1 MPKSLLALL
10 TLLFPTVLQAQTT
23 ILPQE
28 FNTPVTI
35 RSLVQGEPLT
45 LTVTPRLA
53 GAIHSVRWKNQEFID
68 SFDHGRQLQSASNF
82 DFGTVFHGETF
93 NPEAGSRSDGSGSA
107 STSKLLHLTYS
118 DFQLQ
123 TTNQMA
129 FWLTPK
135 QSSSGHPAKNK
146 TNLSN
151 HLLTKRVTLGFQHWE
166 NVIRHQ
172 VTFSTPIGEFHRYA
186 QFEALTGYMPLNST
200 LLGVDV
206 SRKRLIPLTDGPGEQ
221 ALPVILA
228 KTDQSMAMG
237 VCSPQQPSKGEN
249 AGYGRFRFPA
259 AKVTKWNSVF
269 RIRNA
274 AGIPAADFSF
284 ENYVVIGNLK
294 NVQKLSGSWLP
305 TSLPKTLIG
314 ATMTTD

>member
-10 TLLFPTVLQAQTT
+10 TLLFPPVLQAQTT

-53 GAIHSVRWKNQEFID
+53 GAIHSVRWKNQEFIN

-93 NPEAGSRSDGSGSA
+93 NPTEAGSRSDGAG
-107 STSKLLHLTYS
+107 STSTSRLLHLTYS
-118 DFQLQ
+118 DSQLQ

-186 QFEALTGYMPLNST
+186 QFEALTGYMPAEFNTFWGL
-200 LLGVDV
+200 DV
-206 SRKRLIPLTDGPGEQ
+206 SRKRLVPLTDGPGEQ
-221 ALPVILA
+221 AFPVILA
-228 KTDQSMAMG
+228 KNDRSMAMG
-237 VCSPQQPSKGEN
+237 VYSPQQPSKGYEN

-284 ENYVVIGNLK
+284 DNYVVIGNLK
-294 NVQKLSGSWLP
+294 NVQETIQEL
-305 TSLPKTLIG
+305 
-314 ATMTTD
+314 ADYFTTQKR